1 MIGVLM
7 MVTSAMAVGSTPD
20 TTAAPVSV
28 IYFDLGNTLV
38 KRGPEGP
45 RRVWISGAPQVLTR
59 LHEAG
64 FVLGVLSN
72 TGPFT
77 WNDVLSNI
85 LPADFDPALFD
96 PRLIVVSSAVGAE
109 KPDPRIFQFA
119 ITQTDLPAGEIL
131 FVTET
136 MEHVLAA
143 QASGMRALWIGEGDL
158 SQMADDLIAMRPTT
172 GE

>member
-7 MVTSAMAVGSTPD
+7 MVTGAMAVGSTPD

-38 KRGPEGP
+38 KRGSEGP

-77 WNDVLSNI
+77 WNEVLTNI
-85 LPADFDPALFD
+85 LPADFDPSLFD

-119 ITQTDLPAGEIL
+119 IAQTDLPAGEIL

-143 QASGMRALWIGEGDL
+143 QASDMRALWIGEGDL
-158 SQMADDLIAMRPTT
+158 SQMADDLIAMLPTT
-172 GE
+172 EE

>member
-1 MIGVLM
+1 MIGAVLM
-7 MVTSAMAVGSTPD
+7 LTSALAVGSTPD
-20 TTAAPVSV
+20 TTTTVSV

-38 KRGPEGP
+38 KRGNEGQ
-45 RRVWISGAPQVLTR
+45 RRVWIGDAPQALKS
-59 LHEAG
+59 LHDAG
-64 FVLGVLSN
+64 FTLGVLSN

-77 WNDVLSNI
+77 WDEILENI
-85 LPADFDPALFD
+85 LPADLDTSLFD

-109 KPDPRIFQFA
+109 KPDQRIFQYA
-119 ITQTDLPAGEIL
+119 ITQTGLAAGEIL

-136 MEHVLAA
+136 VEHVLAA

-158 SQMADDLIAMRPTT
+158 SQMADDLIAMRPT